1 MSSADKECP
10 SPQFS
15 SSRCKS
21 HAAVSPLGSESE
33 FDDGWRHWILMK
45 LWNFEEIEKK
55 GQDAVDIEVLQVAN
69 EFMKDG
75 NLLAHPLHK
84 EGESDLGLWKA
95 LSESIIHKGST
106 LVRVFRCPLLNRCRC
121 KVQLKIEEGPG

>member
-15 SSRCKS
+15 ASRCKS

-33 FDDGWRHWILMK
+33 FDDGGCHWIPMK

-69 EFMKDG
+69 EFMRDG
-75 NLLAHPLHK
+75 
-84 EGESDLGLWKA
+84 KA
-95 LSESIIHKGST
+95 
-106 LVRVFRCPLLNRCRC
+106 RVDC
-121 KVQLKIEEGPG
+121 

>member
-33 FDDGWRHWILMK
+33 FDDGGCHWIPMK

-69 EFMKDG
+69 EFMRDG
-75 NLLAHPLHK
+75 
-84 EGESDLGLWKA
+84 KA
-95 LSESIIHKGST
+95 
-106 LVRVFRCPLLNRCRC
+106 RADC
-121 KVQLKIEEGPG
+121 

>member
-1 MSSADKECP
+1 
-10 SPQFS
+10 
-15 SSRCKS
+15 
-21 HAAVSPLGSESE
+21 
-33 FDDGWRHWILMK
+33 MK

-55 GQDAVDIEVLQVAN
+55 GQNAVDIEVLQVAN
-69 EFMKDG
+69 EFMRDG

-106 LVRVFRCPLLNRCRC
+106 LVRVFRRPLLNRCRC
-121 KVQLKIEEGPG
+121 KVQLNIEEGPGGLLMLRHGCGEGLEIPRAAAGR